1 LKKQKEEQTQAQIQD
16 GNSKNVNNHNTTTT
30 TTNSTNQSNGI
41 HQKKKEPLYSA
52 FVAIF
57 RCLQIPILGELLI
70 LRFNYQF
77 VFTLFETSFGFF
89 NLSVLNLDARSS
101 SYLLAFVGV
110 LFAIV
115 QGGIRAFK
123 NVNEAKM
130 IFYSLC
136 VLSISLFCWSLS
148 RSMYSLL
155 FSLTLLAISSGLLN
169 TLISSH
175 ITKHVQS
182 IELGGALG
190 IEFDNFFLCYFIVLY
205 FIL

>member
-1 LKKQKEEQTQAQIQD
+1 MPESLSANKKKEE
-16 GNSKNVNNHNTTTT
+16 N
-30 TTNSTNQSNGI
+30 NSTQKQNGI
-41 HQKKKEPLYSA
+41 VNTNKQQKEPLYSA
-52 FVAIF
+52 FVAIY
-57 RCLQIPILGELLI
+57 RCLKIPVLGELLI

-101 SYLLAFVGV
+101 SYLLAFVGI
-110 LFAIV
+110 LFALV

-136 VLSISLFCWSLS
+136 VLSVSLLFWSQS
-148 RSMYSLL
+148 RSMISLL

-175 ITKHVQS
+175 ITKHVQT

-190 IEFDNFFLCYFIVLY
+190 K
-205 FIL
+205 